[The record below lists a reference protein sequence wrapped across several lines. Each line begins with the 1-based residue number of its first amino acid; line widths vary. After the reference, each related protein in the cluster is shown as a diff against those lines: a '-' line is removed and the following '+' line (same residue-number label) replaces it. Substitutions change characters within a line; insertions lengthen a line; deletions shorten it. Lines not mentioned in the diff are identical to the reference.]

1 MNTKQ
6 LMHRKSVLFAD
17 SLSQYT
23 EARNRFFD
31 EVKELCS
38 SGRGDEAVQWAKDM
52 YIDAQSFLTEW
63 KLDRWLDIAEKES
76 LIADCAAF
84 LKECGAEK
92 AIAEADS
99 EVADIKACKL
109 ADVSRSTL
117 AGKFNVYWGHD
128 KCDEIDYSLRRGASF
143 TTSNPGKVNTY
154 RKQFPDEW
162 AKMLDEAKNEYD
174 IKDET
179 ELLSVMTMKTV
190 TMMARHTQPVC
201 EATDGQ
207 YGFSSIQVSPKNWND
222 SEAMEREIVFWYEA
236 FKKELGTETPNIT
249 FKVPAT
255 PAAVIAA
262 ANVRKKYARLRV
274 CATSNFSTRQH
285 IEFYKALE
293 NRDPAA
299 LLVIVDVHLRT
310 YSRPEFEAMG
320 VQDPDKYCR
329 LLVSMIY
336 SRCYEL
342 LKENGLN
349 IQINGA
355 GIRDAEGVRNNF
367 TTDMSLPVTLTIMPE
382 VVRDFNE
389 HPQALVDAM
398 HDKVSEA
405 DMEILNR
412 SKIFRQA
419 YYAEEFPW
427 DDIRSFQPYCLMMDK
442 FEEAYDENLAS
453 LKEEMK
459 GWKQ

>member
-1 MNTKQ
+1 MDNKQ
-6 LMHRKSVLFAD
+6 LLHRKSVLFAD
-17 SLSQYT
+17 SLSGYT
-23 EARNRFFD
+23 QARNNFFN
-31 EVKELCS
+31 EVNELWCSGKE
-38 SGRGDEAVQWAKDM
+38 DKAVSWVKDM

-63 KLDRWLDIAEKES
+63 KLDRWLDKEEKAG
-76 LIADCAAF
+76 LISECEAF
-84 LKECGAEK
+84 LKSHNAD
-92 AIAEADS
+92 EALSEAND
-99 EVADIKACKL
+99 EVADIKSCRL
-109 ADVSRSTL
+109 AEVSRMTL
-117 AGKFNVYWGHD
+117 AGKMNVYWGHD

-154 RKQFPDEW
+154 RKQFPNEW
-162 AKMLDEAKNEYD
+162 AKMLAEAKNEYE
-174 IKDET
+174 IKNET

-190 TMMARHTQPVC
+190 AMMARHTQPVC

-222 SEAMEREIVFWYEA
+222 AEAMEREIVFWYEA

-262 ANVRKKYARLRV
+262 AKVRKKYARLRV

-285 IEFYKALE
+285 MEFYKALE

-310 YSRPEFEAMG
+310 YSKPEFEAMG
-320 VQDPDKYCR
+320 VDDPEKYCK
-329 LLVSMIY
+329 LLVSMVY
-336 SRCYEL
+336 RRCYEL
-342 LKENGLN
+342 LKQNGLN

-382 VVRDFNE
+382 VVKDFNE
-389 HPQALVDAM
+389 HPQALTDAM

-427 DDIRSFQPYCLMMDK
+427 DDIRSFPPYCLMMDK

-453 LKEEMK
+453 LKEAMK
-459 GWKQ
+459 G